1 MGLASLICVRRGGI
15 VSPVLD
21 EHTVDF
27 VSHSAEQ
34 TVRLGRRLGRLFE
47 GGEVVCLTG
56 DLGTGK
62 TCLVQGLGAG
72 LGIEE
77 RITSP
82 TFTLVNEYRG
92 GRLILRHV
100 DLYRIFDSDAALD
113 FGLDE
118 YLYDDGVCAIE
129 WSERVRD
136 IWPDEYLLISLR
148 HIDETKRGVTLRAC
162 GARYDRLLVQ
172 FTRTAFGV

>member
-1 MGLASLICVRRGGI
+1 M
-15 VSPVLD
+15 SPVLD

-27 VSHSAEQ
+27 VSHSVEQ
-34 TVRLGRRLGRLFE
+34 TVRLGRRLGRLFD

-56 DLGTGK
+56 DLGVGK

-72 LGIEE
+72 LGIDE

-82 TFTLVNEYRG
+82 TFTLVNEYRE
-92 GRLILRHV
+92 GRLVLRHV
-100 DLYRIFDSDAALD
+100 DLYRIFDSGAALA

-118 YLYDDGVCAIE
+118 YLYDDGVCVIE

-136 IWPDEYLLISLR
+136 IWPEEYLLISLR
-148 HIDETKRGVTLRAC
+148 HIAETKRGVTLCAH
-162 GARYDRLLVQ
+162 GERYDRLLEH
-172 FTRTAFGV
+172 FRRTAFGL